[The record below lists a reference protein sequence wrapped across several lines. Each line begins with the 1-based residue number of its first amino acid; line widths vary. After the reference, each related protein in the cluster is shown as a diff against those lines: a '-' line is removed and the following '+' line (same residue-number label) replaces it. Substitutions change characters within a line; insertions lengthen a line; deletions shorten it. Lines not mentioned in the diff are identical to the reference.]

1 MPRFAGVTIPDK
13 KRVPFALIAIKGIG
27 LSSARKIVTQARI
40 DAMKFAGDLSAE
52 ELARIRE
59 VLEKNYKVEG
69 ELRQSVSSAIKL
81 LKDLGTYRGLRHQRN
96 LPVRGQRTKTNSRTV
111 RGNVRKTVGSG
122 KRKVEK
128 K

>member
-1 MPRFAGVTIPDK
+1 MPRLAGVNIPDK
-13 KRVPFALIAIKGIG
+13 KRVPFALISIKGLG
-27 LSSARKIVTQARI
+27 LTSAHRLVMDARV
-40 DAMKFAGDLSAE
+40 DPMKFAGDLTAD

-59 VLEKNYKVEG
+59 SLEKNYKVEG
-69 ELRQSVSSAIKL
+69 ELRQRVNASIKL
-81 LKDLGTYRGLRHQRN
+81 LKDLGTYRGLRHQRS